1 MFFKRHRIW
10 FAMVDEALPWRGII
24 YRQENMIGIVFFFK
38 KIIDYY
44 ISSLIRLELT
54 RLVIVHK
61 I

>member
-1 MFFKRHRIW
+1 
-10 FAMVDEALPWRGII
+10 MVDEALPWRGII